1 MRKIKSLNKVLL
13 GNFLKTN
20 KKLSSTKVMA
30 SDYKDEIRRLEE
42 KCSNLA
48 RARDEDNESFNQKL
62 DTFIEAKTAEL
73 KAAEEAIV
81 KLRTEGERLRATMK
95 EQGSAAFFGRLFFLS
110 II

>member
-1 MRKIKSLNKVLL
+1 M
-13 GNFLKTN
+13 KTN

-48 RARDEDNESFNQKL
+48 ARDEDNESFNQKL
-62 DTFIEAKTAEL
+62 DTFIEAKTAVL
-73 KAAEEAIV
+73 KAAEEAIF

-95 EQGSAAFFGRLFFLS
+95 EQGSAAFFGRLCFLS